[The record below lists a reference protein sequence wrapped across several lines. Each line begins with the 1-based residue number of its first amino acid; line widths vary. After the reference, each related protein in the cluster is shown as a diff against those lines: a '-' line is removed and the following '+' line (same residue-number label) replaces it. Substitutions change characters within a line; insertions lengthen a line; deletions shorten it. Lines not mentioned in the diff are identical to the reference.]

1 MRVSSGS
8 ARRVTAKPILT
19 SQTSGVFN
27 MGNVQSTRAHEHRL
41 TGRRNALAALDADLA
56 MREMLRALSEAIEVL
71 DERSLAFEVCTMAFC
86 KHARRLN
93 AA

>member
-1 MRVSSGS
+1 MSNIQYSTTRPAERRIS
-8 ARRVTAKPILT
+8 A
-19 SQTSGVFN
+19 
-27 MGNVQSTRAHEHRL
+27 
-41 TGRRNALAALDADLA
+41 RRNALAALDADLA